1 MLMKKLIS
9 IITPAFNEAENIDKY
24 YVEVNK
30 VIESQKDNY
39 NFEVIIISDG
49 STDDTVRKVEQ
60 LVKKDKRYHLIE
72 FSRNFGKEIA
82 TSAGYMNCHGDAAII
97 LDADLQFPQ
106 ELIPQFIKKWE
117 EGNDVVV
124 GVRKNNSGNI
134 VSKLGSKLFYS
145 ILNRISDTKSVP
157 GSTDFRLIDRTVI
170 DQLNKFTERNRITR
184 GLIDWMGF
192 KRDYIHFEARE
203 RVGGRPS
210 YNFIKKVRLAISSF
224 VGLSLFPLKIAG
236 YLGIFIMI
244 TSSILLVVIF
254 VGRYIFENQYIASIT
269 GTAILAIILIFFVG
283 VILSCLGL
291 ISLYIATIYNEVTN
305 RPLYI
310 IKRII

>member
-1 MLMKKLIS
+1 MKKLIS

-60 LVKKDKRYHLIE
+60 LVKKNKRYHLIE

-82 TSAGYMNCHGDAAII
+82 TSAGYMNCHGDVAII

-124 GVRKNNSGNI
+124 GVRKNNSGNF

-145 ILNRISDTKSVP
+145 ILNRISDTKSMP

-254 VGRYIFENQYIASIT
+254 FGRYILENQYIASIT
-269 GTAILAIILIFFVG
+269 GTAILAIILMFFVG

>member
-1 MLMKKLIS
+1 MKKLIS

-24 YVEVNK
+24 YAEVNK
-30 VIESQKDNY
+30 VIEKLKEKYD
-39 NFEVIIISDG
+39 FEVLIISDG
-49 STDDTVRKVEQ
+49 STDQTVGNVEK

-82 TSAGYMNCHGDAAII
+82 TSAGYMNCRGDAAII

-106 ELIPQFIKKWE
+106 EMIPKFIEKWE
-117 EGNDVVV
+117 KGNDVVV
-124 GVRKNNSGNI
+124 GVRKNNRGNFI
-134 VSKLGSKLFYS
+134 SKMGSKLFYY

-157 GSTDFRLIDRTVI
+157 GSTDFRLIDRKVI

-192 KRDYIHFEARE
+192 NRDYILFEARE

-210 YNFIKKVRLAISSF
+210 YNLIKKVRLAISSF

-244 TSSILLVVIF
+244 VSTLMLAAIF
-254 VGRYIFENQYIASIT
+254 IGRYILHNPYISSVT
-269 GTAILAIILIFFVG
+269 GTAILAIILMFFVG